1 MYKLTVCITILS
13 FLLFSG
19 LSNTVLA
26 RIRYESPSQR
36 KEIGKEVWDQTL
48 LSENKIGASGS
59 NSGRA
64 PSCNNSCKPSRPLL
78 KK

>member
-1 MYKLTVCITILS
+1 MYKLTVRILILS

-26 RIRYESPSQR
+26 RVRYESPSQSN
-36 KEIGKEVWDQTL
+36 KIGKEVWDQTL
-48 LSENKIGASGS
+48 FTEIKIGAAGS

-64 PSCNNSCKPSRPLL
+64 PSCNNSCKPNRP
-78 KK
+78 